1 MKFLSS
7 KVTIAL
13 FFSVFLTSC
22 ESGTVETAGPTELSS
37 TTYSGTL
44 TSVTLSTSDPS
55 INPTGQ
61 ATITA
66 TVTFN
71 LSVDDMGTLTGVV
84 NISDP
89 NTNCFS
95 GGPITGTVTGSNIN
109 FTITDGIAGPVNFSG
124 TFTGTS
130 LTGSYSRSDTIT
142 SVTTSTQ
149 STSSTTS
156 VTSGTPPTTTTT
168 SSQSST
174 PTNVFSG
181 CPAHSGTIEAN
192 A

>member
-13 FFSVFLTSC
+13 FFSIFLTSC
-22 ESGTVETAGPTELSS
+22 TSGTVETAGPTSLSS

-55 INPTGQ
+55 VNPTGQ
-61 ATITA
+61 AIITA

-71 LSVDDMGTLTGVV
+71 
-84 NISDP
+84 
-89 NTNCFS
+89 F
-95 GGPITGTVTGSNIN
+95 TV
-109 FTITDGIAGPVNFSG
+109 TDGIAGSVNFSG
-124 TFTGTS
+124 TFTSTS
-130 LTGSYSRSDTIT
+130 LTGNYSRPDDIT
-142 SVTTSTQ
+142 STTTSTQ
-149 STSSTTS
+149 TTSSTTTS
-156 VTSGTPPTTTTT
+156 VSGATT
-168 SSQSST
+168 STTSNQSST

-181 CPAHSGTIEAN
+181 CPAHSGTINAN

>member
-1 MKFLSS
+1 MKLLSS
-7 KVTIAL
+7 KVTLAL
-13 FFSVFLTSC
+13 FFSAFLTSC
-22 ESGTVETAGPTELSS
+22 ESGTVETAGPALPPS

-71 LSVDDMGTLTGVV
+71 FSVSDMGILTGVV
-84 NISDP
+84 NISDT

-95 GGPITGTVTGSNIN
+95 GGPISGTVTGSNIN
-109 FTITDGIAGPVNFSG
+109 FTITDGIAGSVNFSG
-124 TFTGTS
+124 TFTSTS
-130 LTGSYSRSDTIT
+130 LTGNYSRPGNIT

-149 STSSTTS
+149 STSSTTTS
-156 VTSGTPPTTTTT
+156 VSGSTSTTT
-168 SSQSST
+168 SSQSNT
-174 PTNVFSG
+174 PTNAFSG